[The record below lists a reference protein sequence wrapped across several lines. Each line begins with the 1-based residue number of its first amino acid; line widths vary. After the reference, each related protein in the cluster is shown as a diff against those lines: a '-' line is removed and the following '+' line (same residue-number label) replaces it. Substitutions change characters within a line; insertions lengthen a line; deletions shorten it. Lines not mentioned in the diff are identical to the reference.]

1 MNVTRD
7 LVAVTGAALVLALT
21 LTAAG
26 LAWMLATDPAGVATA
41 ATAESVAAAIR
52 VLIERLIARAW

>member
-1 MNVTRD
+1 VDVTRY
-7 LVAVTGAALVLALT
+7 LVALTGTALVFAVTLA
-21 LTAAG
+21 AAG

-52 VLIERLIARAW
+52 VLIERLIALAW